1 MVGPAMVART
11 AKAAVLTGPRQIELR
26 ELPLPE
32 IGPDDGLLRVEATGV
47 CGADWA
53 PYIGQRYGEFFDPP
67 LVLGHEIVGRVER
80 IGARAAE
87 RWGVREGDRVVLEEP
102 LPCGTCEACCVGRYQ
117 MCAAWR
123 YGSKSVNSPPGLWGG
138 YAEYVYLDPRALL
151 HRMSPDV
158 PTEIAPLYV
167 PISNGIYWVQEV
179 GGAGIGSTLLI
190 QGPGQHGL
198 GCVVA
203 AREGGV
209 GCIVVTGLSA
219 DVDRL
224 AVARELG
231 AHHTIEVDAEDA
243 VARMAEITG
252 GRLAD
257 TVINVTEGAPDALA
271 QALDLAG
278 DRGTI
283 VVVGT
288 AHRPASG
295 FVPDKIM
302 NKELTIKGV
311 RGRYGRSIRAA
322 IPIIE
327 SGRYP
332 LEKLCTHSFSIE
344 QTEQALQTLGREGD
358 PGAIHISVVNA

>member
-1 MVGPAMVART
+1 MVAT
-11 AKAAVLTGPRQIELR
+11 AKAAVLVGPRQIELR
-26 ELPLPE
+26 ALPLPE
-32 IGPDDGLLRVEATGV
+32 IGAADGLLRVEATGV

-80 IGARAAE
+80 IGAEAAA

-123 YGSKSVNSPPGLWGG
+123 YGSKSINTPPGLWGG

-151 HRMSPDV
+151 HRMSDAV
-158 PTEIAPLYV
+158 PLEIAPLYV

-179 GGAGIGSTLLI
+179 GGAGIGSTLLV

-209 GCIVVTGLSA
+209 GCIIVTGLSA
-219 DVDRL
+219 DADRL

-231 AHHTIEVDAEDA
+231 AHHTIAVDAEDA
-243 VARMAEITG
+243 VARVAEITG
-252 GRLAD
+252 GRMAD
-257 TVINVTEGAPDALA
+257 TVINVAEGAPEALA
-271 QALDLAG
+271 QALDLAS

-288 AHRPASG
+288 THGPARN
-295 FVPDKIM
+295 FLPDTIM
-302 NKELTIKGV
+302 NKELTIRGV

-322 IPIIE
+322 IQLIE
-327 SGRYP
+327 SARYP
-332 LEKLCTHSFSIE
+332 LANLCTHSYPIE
-344 QTEQALQTLGREGD
+344 ETEQALKTLGREGA
-358 PGAIHISVVNA
+358 PGAIHISVVNT